1 MWWDEG
7 QSPAA
12 VRPVARGL
20 LRAARRRVGALAAL
34 LVPLRPTESAAP
46 PLPALPRE
54 GGGFASR
61 LGWRDRQEHNGNPAP
76 SRERVG
82 RGGRESDARVGSASP
97 QQTPVARSATRTRAA
112 VLLAPLLVVA
122 VALGG
127 CVVRPLYADAPG
139 SGTSVAVELSK
150 IAVQPA
156 RNRVEQVLRNEL
168 IFAFTGG
175 GEAPDAQYSLRIFLT
190 RTEASV
196 AVERLSEVPA
206 SYIVSLSASFVLADS
221 TTGRTLLTGNSAAD
235 ASYDFS
241 SQRFAN
247 VRALEDAESRAAKT
261 IAADLRIRLA
271 AYFATHP

>member
-7 QSPAA
+7 RPASA
-12 VRPVARGL
+12 VGSIARGL
-20 LRAARRRVGALAAL
+20 LTAARRRVNALAAL
-34 LVPLRPTESAAP
+34 LPPRDAASAAP
-46 PLPALPRE
+46 PLPTLPRE
-54 GGGFASR
+54 GGGFPPCLWQSPRSNLDA
-61 LGWRDRQEHNGNPAP
+61 NPPPLRGRA
-76 SRERVG
+76 G
-82 RGGRESDARVGSASP
+82 RGVRESRISGL
-97 QQTPVARSATRTRAA
+97 TRTPQPVSPALQHARRTAA
-112 VLLAPLLVVA
+112 TLLAPLLVVSL
-122 VALGG
+122 ALGG

-139 SGTSVAVELSK
+139 SGTPVAAELSK
-150 IAVQPA
+150 IAIQPA

-175 GEAPDAQYSLRIFLT
+175 EEAPDPQYSLRIFLT
-190 RTEASV
+190 RTEAAV

-206 SYIVSLSASFVLADS
+206 SYIVSLSASFVLSDS

-261 IAADLRIRLA
+261 IAADLRVRLA
-271 AYFATHP
+271 AYFATHR

>member
-1 MWWDEG
+1 LNFS
-7 QSPAA
+7 QSPRSNLDAN
-12 VRPVARGL
+12 
-20 LRAARRRVGALAAL
+20 
-34 LVPLRPTESAAP
+34 P
-46 PLPALPRE
+46 P
-54 GGGFASR
+54 
-61 LGWRDRQEHNGNPAP
+61 P
-76 SRERVG
+76 SRGRAG
-82 RGGRESDARVGSASP
+82 RGGRESGAVR
-97 QQTPVARSATRTRAA
+97 RSATPQQSHIAQSATRPAA
-112 VLLAPLLVVA
+112 ALLAPLLVVSL
-122 VALGG
+122 ALGG

-139 SGTSVAVELSK
+139 SGTPVAAELAK
-150 IAVQPA
+150 IAIQPA

-168 IFAFTGG
+168 VFAFTGG

-261 IAADLRIRLA
+261 IASDLRIRLA
-271 AYFATHP
+271 AYFATHR

>member
-1 MWWDEG
+1 MKFW
-7 QSPAA
+7 QSPQPNLDAN
-12 VRPVARGL
+12 
-20 LRAARRRVGALAAL
+20 
-34 LVPLRPTESAAP
+34 P
-46 PLPALPRE
+46 P
-54 GGGFASR
+54 
-61 LGWRDRQEHNGNPAP
+61 P
-76 SRERVG
+76 SRGRAG
-82 RGGRESDARVGSASP
+82 RGGRESHTAGPTPTP
-97 QQTPVARSATRTRAA
+97 QPATPTPQRSLRHAA
-112 VLLAPLLVVA
+112 ALLAPLLVVA
-122 VALGG
+122 LALGG

-139 SGTSVAVELSK
+139 SGTPVATELAK
-150 IAVQPA
+150 IAIQPA

-175 GEAPDAQYSLRIFLT
+175 EEAPDAQYSLRVFLT

-271 AYFATHP
+271 AYFATHR

>member
-1 MWWDEG
+1 MPQSSTPTPQ
-7 QSPAA
+7 QSPIRQSSHTAT
-12 VRPVARGL
+12 
-20 LRAARRRVGALAAL
+20 
-34 LVPLRPTESAAP
+34 LV
-46 PLPALPRE
+46 
-54 GGGFASR
+54 
-61 LGWRDRQEHNGNPAP
+61 
-76 SRERVG
+76 
-82 RGGRESDARVGSASP
+82 
-97 QQTPVARSATRTRAA
+97 
-112 VLLAPLLVVA
+112 APLLVVA
-122 VALGG
+122 LALGG

-139 SGTSVAVELSK
+139 SGTPVAVELSK
-150 IAVQPA
+150 IAIQPA
-156 RNRVEQVLRNEL
+156 RNRVEQILRNEL

-175 GEAPDAQYSLRIFLT
+175 EEAPDAQYSLRVFLT

-206 SYIVSLSASFVLADS
+206 SYIVSLSASFVLSDS

-271 AYFATHP
+271 AYFATHR

>member
-7 QSPAA
+7 QSPSA

-34 LVPLRPTESAAP
+34 LVPPQDTASAAP
-46 PLPALPRE
+46 PLPTLPRE
-54 GGGFASR
+54 GGGFPSSLKLA
-61 LGWRDRQEHNGNPAP
+61 GRQKCKRNPPP
-76 SRERVG
+76 SRGRAG
-82 RGGRESDARVGSASP
+82 RGGRESDIAGP
-97 QQTPVARSATRTRAA
+97 TRTPQPSTPAPQHSPRPAA
-112 VLLAPLLVVA
+112 LIAPLLVVA

>member
-1 MWWDEG
+1 MWWGERLLRG
-7 QSPAA
+7 ALRRLGETGHRGGVPAA
-12 VRPVARGL
+12 VRRLPAS
-20 LRAARRRVGALAAL
+20 
-34 LVPLRPTESAAP
+34 SAASTAS
-46 PLPALPRE
+46 PA
-54 GGGFASR
+54 
-61 LGWRDRQEHNGNPAP
+61 AP
-76 SRERVG
+76 SRAAL
-82 RGGRESDARVGSASP
+82 ARRP
-97 QQTPVARSATRTRAA
+97 TAR
-112 VLLAPLLVVA
+112 LLAPLLLVA

-139 SGTSVAVELSK
+139 SGTPVATELSRIAVE
-150 IAVQPA
+150 PA

-175 GEAPDAQYSLRIFLT
+175 GEAPDPQYALRIILT

-206 SYIVSLSASFVLADS
+206 SYIVSLSASFVLSDS

-247 VRALEDAESRAAKT
+247 VRALEDAETRAAKT
-261 IAADLRIRLA
+261 IAADMRVRLA
-271 AYFATHP
+271 AYFATQR